1 MKKLIFIFAFV
12 VLSSGFVQVDP
23 KMDTVAKTKAIYF
36 YSFAKYIEWPE
47 KYKTGKFVIGVVGS
61 SPSLVSKLNDLA
73 ATKKSG
79 SNQDFEVKIMT
90 SLDEAKKSNIH
101 ILYVSPDAN
110 YQLSDVLGKI
120 KGKSTLL
127 VTEKP
132 GLAKQGAPINF
143 TVVDSKQK
151 FELNKSA
158 LDKYDLKV
166 NSQLTAVAITVDN

>member
-1 MKKLIFIFAFV
+1 MKKILFIFAFV

-36 YSFAKYIEWPE
+36 YSFAKYIEWPD

-73 ATKKSG
+73 QTKKSG
-79 SNQDFEVKIMT
+79 SNQDFEVKVMT
-90 SLDEAKKSNIH
+90 SLEGANKCH

-110 YQLSDVLGKI
+110 YQLSEVLGKI

-143 TVVDSKQK
+143 TVVESKQK

-166 NSQLTAVAITVDN
+166 NSQLTAVAISVDN